1 MMSGAKA
8 GAPEGSVKQD
18 LAQEPVLQMQLP
30 YRSELKTLQLS
41 DPQLP
46 DLAFHRFYLLLK

>member
-18 LAQEPVLQMQLP
+18 LTQEPLLQMQLP
-30 YRSELKTLQLS
+30 YRSELKTSVIPNSQV
-41 DPQLP
+41 
-46 DLAFHRFYLLLK
+46 